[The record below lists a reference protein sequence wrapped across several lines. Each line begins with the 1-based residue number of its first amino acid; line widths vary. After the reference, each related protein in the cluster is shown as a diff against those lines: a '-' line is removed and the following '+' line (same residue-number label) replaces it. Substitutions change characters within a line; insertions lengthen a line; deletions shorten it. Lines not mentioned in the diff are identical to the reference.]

1 MGLACVCDTMA
12 IKTPARPTEPAR
24 PLDDE
29 RARWEAAETTAET
42 ASRAVRPPTVVE
54 HRRLPGKNFGEAQ
67 LVWRCDDCG
76 ELGALTAFPSSC
88 PDCGAGREALFYFTE
103 D

>member
-1 MGLACVCDTMA
+1 MA

-24 PLDDE
+24 PLEQD
-29 RARWEAAETTAET
+29 RTRWETVETTAET

-54 HRRLPGKNFGEAQ
+54 HRRLPEKDHGEAR

-76 ELGALTAFPSSC
+76 ELGSLTAFPSAC
-88 PDCGAGREALFYFTE
+88 PDCGAGREALFYSTE